1 VSDTTADATRTA
13 AHPKKFLSQFKF
25 DFIAGEFFALNKV
38 HG

>member
-1 VSDTTADATRTA
+1 VTQQPMPPAPQLI
-13 AHPKKFLSQFKF
+13 PKKFLSQFKF